1 MQDFMRKIGRHR
13 ETKRHSRIGM
23 YKKMHRVIE
32 KEKGKSLVRVRDFPF
47 SFSLL
52 SIMRRYVNY

>member
-13 ETKRHSRIGM
+13 EAKRHSRIGM

-32 KEKGKSLVRVRDFPF
+32 KEKAHNAKL
-47 SFSLL
+47 
-52 SIMRRYVNY
+52 